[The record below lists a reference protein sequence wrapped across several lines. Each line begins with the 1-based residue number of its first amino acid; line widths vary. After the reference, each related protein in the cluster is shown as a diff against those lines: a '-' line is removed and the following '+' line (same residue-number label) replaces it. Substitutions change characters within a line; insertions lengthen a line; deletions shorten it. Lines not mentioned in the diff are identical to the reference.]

1 MDLLFTSRKM
11 TWSLKALSNHL
22 SEILSPF
29 LQLSMITN
37 ANRKYQSSCDGID
50 RFLCKNVG
58 YFLSD
63 ILTLATKIVR
73 LVQWKNK
80 MVIVDGIVF
89 FFFNRNSRALDRD
102 RIFFRWKAQLC
113 LDWQNSSVHYHGCSG
128 PNFSEM

>member
-1 MDLLFTSRKM
+1 M

-50 RFLCKNVG
+50 RFLCKNAG

-80 MVIVDGIVF
+80 MVIFDGIVF
-89 FFFNRNSRALDRD
+89 FFFLIVTRVHLTE
-102 RIFFRWKAQLC
+102 IVFFSDGK
-113 LDWQNSSVHYHGCSG
+113 
-128 PNFSEM
+128 PNFA